1 MVLKNIGC
9 RSEVFRGKAKR
20 TSGGLKKEDIVRNKY
35 GRYVSKER
43 SEKAKESSH
52 LGKWLFKKGGKP
64 SNRSATNLLYETI
77 AKEREM
83 ERKKVVPGRLYRKEA
98 TDSKPNPK
106 TKLTKDII
114 YRAMEH
120 IKKDGWKI
128 VQNKKKPTLTPA
140 QKRPPA
146 KPIKKPKLTNE
157 QLMNKMRKARQKFA
171 KSQAAKKS
179 QKKPDKS
186 VYLLPEP
193 GPAKKKKKEKPKP
206 SFVKTGK

>member
-43 SEKAKESSH
+43 SEKAKQNSH

-64 SNRSATNLLYETI
+64 SNRSATSLLYETI

-83 ERKKVVPGRLYRKEA
+83 ERKKVVPGRLYRKET

-106 TKLTKDII
+106 TRLTKDII

-128 VQNKKKPTLTPA
+128 VQNKKKSTLIPA
-140 QKRPPA
+140 QKRPP
-146 KPIKKPKLTNE
+146 KP
-157 QLMNKMRKARQKFA
+157 
-171 KSQAAKKS
+171 
-179 QKKPDKS
+179 
-186 VYLLPEP
+186 
-193 GPAKKKKKEKPKP
+193 KKKENGGDNEQSEKSEAEIFRITSCKEI
-206 SFVKTGK
+206 S

>member
-1 MVLKNIGC
+1 MVHKNIGC

-20 TSGGLKKEDIVRNKY
+20 TSGGLKKEDIIRNKY

-64 SNRSATNLLYETI
+64 SNRSAANLLYETI

-98 TDSKPNPK
+98 TDSKPNEPISK
-106 TKLTKDII
+106 ALMA
-114 YRAMEH
+114 RAMAK
-120 IKKDGWKI
+120 IKREGWDFKWK
-128 VQNKKKPTLTPA
+128 NPTAKPKKSPVK
-140 QKRPPA
+140 KPA
-146 KPIKKPKLTNE
+146 KPARPKKYVIKKPSK
-157 QLMNKMRKARQKFA
+157 
-171 KSQAAKKS
+171 
-179 QKKPDKS
+179 KKPDKS

-193 GPAKKKKKEKPKP
+193 EAAKKKKQKK
-206 SFVKTGK
+206 SGK